1 LLISL
6 LLVVQVPFASKNFV
20 QKNAL
25 IEIEK
30 NSLWKRARRAKLKK
44 IHLGNE
50 RDYNIAKSPRRTVAC
65 DPGARNKPARPES
78 FVARATPAV
87 TAIVVFAAS
96 DSERDTQ

>member
-1 LLISL
+1 MTAPGLRAAKITLCFFYRRAQIPRPTG
-6 LLVVQVPFASKNFV
+6 PFASKNFV

-50 RDYNIAKSPRRTVAC
+50 RD
-65 DPGARNKPARPES
+65 
-78 FVARATPAV
+78 
-87 TAIVVFAAS
+87 
-96 DSERDTQ
+96 